1 MYVCTYVRM
10 YVCIYKYER
19 TYIYIYIYLYLFI
32 CMYIYVCVYV
42 CRDAYVCMYLCV
54 YVNYR
59 IKHRALKTYYVLEC
73 RSQRIQNSP
82 LLEIR
87 RLSYVGVNIAGSWM
101 LT

>member
-1 MYVCTYVRM
+1 
-10 YVCIYKYER
+10 
-19 TYIYIYIYLYLFI
+19 
-32 CMYIYVCVYV
+32 
-42 CRDAYVCMYLCV
+42 MYLCV